1 MHVRVRRDAD
11 EQMVLAHVYH
21 RLANLV
27 SVVTVQIFKD
37 DWSRPSAFQIL
48 GDTALLSKMEKPMA
62 PLAAAPG
69 SLPVSTGS
77 GSLMG
82 PSSGPQ
88 MPHHPQQFV
97 AGYRFGV
104 SSPLATV
111 DFGLNRPESMVP
123 SSGLFQSPDGSRR
136 VLPTATSSTGA
147 QGGFGGERRT
157 GSTAGTYWNM
167 QGKSLGLDSIYGS
180 GISVSVPSS
189 HQHSDKHK

>member
-62 PLAAAPG
+62 PLPAPG
-69 SLPVSTGS
+69 MLPVSTGG
-77 GSLMG
+77 GSMMG
-82 PSSGPQ
+82 PASGQ
-88 MPHHPQQFV
+88 QVMHPQQFV

-111 DFGLNRPESMVP
+111 DFGLNRPESMVQ
-123 SSGLFQSPDGSRR
+123 SGSVFASPDGSRR
-136 VLPTATSSTGA
+136 VLPTATSSTVA
-147 QGGFGGERRT
+147 QGGFAGERRT
-157 GSTAGTYWNM
+157 GSTTGTYWNV
-167 QGKSLGLDSIYGS
+167 QGKSLGLDSVYGS

>member
-62 PLAAAPG
+62 PLPAPG
-69 SLPVSTGS
+69 MLPVSTGG
-77 GSLMG
+77 GSMMG
-82 PSSGPQ
+82 PASGQ
-88 MPHHPQQFV
+88 QVMHPQQFV

-111 DFGLNRPESMVP
+111 DFGSNRPESMVQ
-123 SSGLFQSPDGSRR
+123 SGSVFASPDGSRR
-136 VLPTATSSTGA
+136 VLPTATSSTVA
-147 QGGFGGERRT
+147 QGGFAGERRT
-157 GSTAGTYWNM
+157 GSTTGTYWNV
-167 QGKSLGLDSIYGS
+167 QGKSLGLDSVYGS

>member
-48 GDTALLSKMEKPMA
+48 GDTALLSKMEKPTA
-62 PLAAAPG
+62 PLAPPG
-69 SLPVSTGS
+69 LLPISTGS

-82 PSSGPQ
+82 SASGPQ
-88 MPHHPQQFV
+88 VMHPQQFV

-104 SSPLATV
+104 SSSLAPV
-111 DFGLNRPESMVP
+111 DFGSNRPENIAP
-123 SSGLFQSPDGSRR
+123 SGNLFPSPDGSRR
-136 VLPTATSSTGA
+136 VLPTATSSTVA
-147 QGGFGGERRT
+147 QVGFAGERRT
-157 GSTAGTYWNM
+157 GSTTGTYWNM
-167 QGKSLGLDSIYGS
+167 QGKALGLDSVYGS
-180 GISVSVPSS
+180 GISVSMPSS
-189 HQHSDKHK
+189 QQHSDKHK

>member
-62 PLAAAPG
+62 PLAAPG
-69 SLPVSTGS
+69 ILPISTGS

-82 PSSGPQ
+82 PASGPQ
-88 MPHHPQQFV
+88 VMHPQQFV

-104 SSPLATV
+104 SSPFATV
-111 DFGLNRPESMVP
+111 DFGSNRPESILP
-123 SSGLFQSPDGSRR
+123 SGNLPDGSRR
-136 VLPTATSSTGA
+136 VLPTATSSTVA
-147 QGGFGGERRT
+147 QVGFGGERRT
-157 GSTAGTYWNM
+157 GSTTGTYWNM
-167 QGKSLGLDSIYGS
+167 QGKALGLDSVYGS
-180 GISVSVPSS
+180 GISVSMPPNQ
-189 HQHSDKHK
+189 QHSDKHK